1 MYPLAPVM
9 ATGPS
14 AGDIAVIVDDAFVV
28 VIIPF
33 PLFRFAPIFY
43 PNRLYLCHW
52 ILRIHFPLCQIIN
65 GVLSDRIQRLVITD
79 DVFVVTALLQ
89 SRNNNHFCCR
99 ILSNKLI
106 RFDKREI
113 IWQIPPECLNREAC
127 VVPLHFVSGNLF
139 KRGIVVLGHK
149 WS

>member
-9 ATGPS
+9 ATGPA
-14 AGDIAVIVDDAFVV
+14 AGDMAVIVDDAFVV

-65 GVLSDRIQRLVITD
+65 DVLSDRIQRLVITD

-106 RFDKREI
+106 RFDKRKI
-113 IWQIPPECLNREAC
+113 IRQIPPGCLNHEAC
-127 VVPLHFVSGNLF
+127 VVPLHFVSDNLF